1 MPAVASTKRAPTSSR
16 SPCDFPDEPG
26 RLPLAARDT
35 SGGGCGINIDLEVP
49 MSAATPAL
57 AQPRPRAG
65 LALLLAVLGVP
76 GVTIAWDLPKGGYWI
91 GLPLAVA
98 AVVLGLRAL
107 SGAGRRARGLA
118 IGAIVLGAVEI
129 LFTATWILFS

>member
-1 MPAVASTKRAPTSSR
+1 
-16 SPCDFPDEPG
+16 
-26 RLPLAARDT
+26 
-35 SGGGCGINIDLEVP
+35 